1 MVSEL
6 WIDGKLPRNR
16 LRGPFMRTN
25 YVLIDFE
32 NVQPERLA
40 VLAKDHF
47 KILVF
52 VGSNQSKLAFETV
65 SVIQQLGDKAQY
77 IKISGSGPN
86 ALDFHIA
93 YYIGQLAA
101 SDPTGF
107 FHIISKD
114 KGFDP
119 LIQHLKDKK
128 IFAARTEHVVDIPLI
143 RSNSAQTP
151 LERMVLVLKKLQ
163 QMKASRPRAMA
174 TLNSTIASLFQ
185 KQLTDEDVQ
194 NIVRALVSA
203 GHISVDGNKVS
214 YALG

>member
-1 MVSEL
+1 
-6 WIDGKLPRNR
+6 
-16 LRGPFMRTN
+16 MRTN

-52 VGSNQSKLAFETV
+52 VGANQSKLAFDTV

-77 IKISGSGPN
+77 IKIAGSGPN

-93 YYIGQLAA
+93 FYIGQLAA

-128 IFAARTEHVVDIPLI
+128 IFAARTEQVVDIPLI
-143 RSNSAQTP
+143 RSYSAKTP
-151 LERMVLVLKKLQ
+151 LERMAVVLKKLQ
-163 QMKASRPRAMA
+163 QMKTSRPLVLA
-174 TLNSTIASLFQ
+174 TLNSTIAALFQ

-194 NIVRALVSA
+194 NIIQALLSA
-203 GHISVDGNKVS
+203 GYISVNGNKVS
-214 YALG
+214 YPLCLDTL